1 VAALVPFTPGGAGV
15 QQALLVKVFGTGT
28 VVAAYSVG
36 QQIAIAVLTF
46 CIGLA
51 AVVWIFR
58 FRSFKEVIA
67 AGRASRA
74 EAA

>member
-1 VAALVPFTPGGAGV
+1 
-15 QQALLVKVFGTGT
+15 
-28 VVAAYSVG
+28 
-36 QQIAIAVLTF
+36 
-46 CIGLA
+46 
-51 AVVWIFR
+51 VWIFR